1 MGKDIRKL
9 KASIPYHIGCS
20 SWNVPSRVGTFYT
33 KKSKPSDLLVQYAS
47 VFNSVEICKNI
58 SELPTT
64 EELQFWDESTP
75 DGFKFCINFPKELTH
90 KKLLENVEVQ
100 ALAFVDSFESIRNK
114 LGPFLIR
121 LPRNFDYSLLKR
133 LEELLSLLPK
143 TYSYA
148 VEVQHADFFDHGNS
162 EHKLELLLKSYGVDR
177 FISDTRKLHATKANS
192 LEIENARKKNPSL
205 PVRFGATASR
215 PVIRYLGTN
224 DILNNE
230 VYLREWTIVVA
241 DWIKERLHP
250 YVIIQTPD
258 VISEP
263 LLCSHF
269 HHLLSELIQVP
280 PLEDWPVNRQ
290 AQLGLF

>member
-1 MGKDIRKL
+1 MKT
-9 KASIPYHIGCS
+9 SIPYHIGCS
-20 SWNVPSRVGTFYT
+20 SWNVPSRIGTFYNN
-33 KKSKPSDLLVQYAS
+33 KSKPDDLLGQYAS
-47 VFNSVEICKNI
+47 VFNSVEICKEI
-58 SELPTT
+58 RGLPTA
-64 EELQFWDESTP
+64 EEFQLWDESTP
-75 DGFKFCINFPKELTH
+75 EGFKFCINLPKELTH
-90 KKLLENVEVQ
+90 KQLLENVEAQ

-121 LPRNFDYSLLKR
+121 LPHNFSYSLFKR
-133 LEELLSLLPK
+133 LEELLSVLPK

-148 VEVQHADFFDHGNS
+148 VEVQHEDFFDHGNC

-177 FISDTRKLHATKANS
+177 FISDTRKLHATKASS
-192 LEIENARKKNPSL
+192 LQIENARKNNPSL

-215 PVIRYLGTN
+215 PVVHYLGTN

-230 VYLREWTIVVA
+230 VYLREWAIVVA
-241 DWIKERLHP
+241 DWIKEKLHP

-263 LLCSHF
+263 LLSTHF
-269 HHLLSELIQVP
+269 HRLLSELIKIP
-280 PLEDWPVNRQ
+280 PLQEWPANRK

>member
-1 MGKDIRKL
+1 M

-20 SWNVPSRVGTFYT
+20 SWNVPSRIGTFYT
-33 KKSKPSDLLVQYAS
+33 KKSKPDDLLGQYAS

-58 SELPTT
+58 RELPTT
-64 EELQFWDESTP
+64 EELQLWDESTP
-75 DGFKFCINFPKELTH
+75 DGFKFCINFPKEITH
-90 KKLLENVEVQ
+90 KQLLENVELQ

-133 LEELLSLLPK
+133 LEELLSVLPK

-177 FISDTRKLHATKANS
+177 FISDTRKLHATKS
-192 LEIENARKKNPSL
+192 VSPEIENARQNNPSL

-230 VYLREWTIVVA
+230 VYLREWAIVVA
-241 DWIKERLHP
+241 DWIKEGLHP

-258 VISEP
+258 VASEHI
-263 LLCSHF
+263 LSTHF
-269 HHLLSELIQVP
+269 HRLLVGLIKIS
-280 PLEDWPVNRQ
+280 PLEEWPINR
-290 AQLGLF
+290 ASQLGLF